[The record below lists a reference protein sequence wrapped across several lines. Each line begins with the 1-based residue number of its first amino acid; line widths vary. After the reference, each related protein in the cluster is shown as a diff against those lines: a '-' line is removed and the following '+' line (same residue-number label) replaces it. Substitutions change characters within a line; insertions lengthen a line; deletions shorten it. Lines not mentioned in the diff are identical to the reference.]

1 MHAGIFRGI
10 IGLPV
15 TRQVYGKHVR
25 SRGSRRRTAIGVRL
39 DKGDEMA
46 ESVYK
51 VIELVGSSTES
62 WEKAAAAA
70 VETASKSLRDLRVAE
85 VLQLD
90 MHLEEGKILA
100 YRVKLKV
107 SFKYEHEAD

>member
-1 MHAGIFRGI
+1 
-10 IGLPV
+10 
-15 TRQVYGKHVR
+15 
-25 SRGSRRRTAIGVRL
+25 
-39 DKGDEMA
+39 MA

-100 YRVKLKV
+100 YRAKLKV
-107 SFKYEHEAD
+107 SFKFEHEAD